1 MPTALLDLVLPPR
14 CAGCDAAGALVCPR
28 CAALLHGEPERRTPD
43 PSPPG
48 LPECWSAADYTGAVR
63 RALLA
68 YKELGRTALAAPL
81 AGALALAVAE
91 AAGRRPVVLVPVP
104 SSRLA
109 GRRRGHDPVNRLA
122 DLAAAYLRAAGWP
135 ATAERLLLQ
144 RRRVADQ
151 AGLSSSQRAANL
163 SGAFRVTAGRNG
175 AVPRFWDGS
184 GAVVL
189 VDDIVTT
196 GATLAEA
203 ARALRAAG
211 IAVPLAATVAATR
224 RWERPSGRHRG

>member
-1 MPTALLDLVLPPR
+1 MPTALLDLVLPAR
-14 CAGCDAAGALVCPR
+14 CAGCGAADALVCPR

-48 LPECWSAADYTGAVR
+48 LPECWSAADYSGAVR

-68 YKELGRTALAAPL
+68 YKEHGRTALAAPL
-81 AGALALAVAE
+81 AGALALAVA
-91 AAGRRPVVLVPVP
+91 AGAGGRPVVLVPVP
-104 SSRLA
+104 SARSA

-122 DLAAAYLRAAGWP
+122 TLAAAYLRSAGWP
-135 ATAERLLLQ
+135 ATVERPLLQ

-151 AGLSSSQRAANL
+151 AGLSSPQRAANL
-163 SGAFRVTAGRNG
+163 SGAFRVMAGRNG
-175 AVPRFWDGS
+175 SVPGFWGGP

-203 ARALRAAG
+203 ARALGAAG
-211 IAVPLAATVAATR
+211 VPVRLAATVAATR
-224 RWERPSGRHRG
+224 RWERPRDRHRG

>member
-68 YKELGRTALAAPL
+68 YKEQGRTALAAPL

-91 AAGRRPVVLVPVP
+91 GAGRRPVVLVPVP

-175 AVPRFWDGS
+175 AVPRSWGGS
-184 GAVVL
+184 GVVVL

-211 IAVPLAATVAATR
+211 ITVPLAATVAATR
-224 RWERPSGRHRG
+224 RWERASDRHRG